1 MPASARQRGFTVAEM
16 LITLVLLAVVLTGVF
31 QASERGMSLFRTT
44 SVQGDV
50 NGRTAR
56 LAARITKELLAA
68 DEASLM
74 PNLVPPAVGP
84 DMGSDSL
91 EFRAAESFAGGLVLL
106 SAPRRIAWEVETG
119 ELENDL
125 DDDGD
130 GLVDEGQVVLTLDV
144 GLPEE
149 RRVVLA
155 SGVRGRLEGS
165 PPNAV
170 DDDGNG
176 LTDERGLCFTRQGDA
191 IVVWVSLE
199 RAGEGGAPVVRTQQ
213 FSVLLRN

>member
-1 MPASARQRGFTVAEM
+1 MPASARQRGFTVAEL
-16 LITLVLLAVVLTGVF
+16 LITLVLLAVVLTGAF
-31 QASERGMSLFRTT
+31 QASERGMSLFRTS

-68 DEASLM
+68 DAASLN
-74 PNLVPPAVGP
+74 PNLMPPAVP
-84 DMGSDSL
+84 PNMGDDSL
-91 EFRAAESFAGGLVLL
+91 EFRTAESFAGGLVL